1 MTEVLQ
7 TNIFLFITTAAI
19 LAFTIFLCVA
29 IFYVIII
36 LRTISKIVERINES
50 SENIASDVVRL
61 KSYVTEGRLMSKI
74 VGLFAGSGRFKKR
87 RQQNDE

>member
-19 LAFTIFLCVA
+19 LAFTIFLCIA

-36 LRTISKIVERINES
+36 LRTVSQVVKRINES

-61 KSYVTEGRLMSKI
+61 KSYVTEGRLMSQI
-74 VGLFAGSGRFKKR
+74 FGLFARSGRSKKR
-87 RQQNDE
+87 RQQSDE